1 VAEGTSYRDIF
12 EHSPDAI
19 LVIEGDRF
27 VDCNPA
33 AVRMLRF
40 PNKAALLERY
50 SGATEAGG
58 LSAHPAEMSPSHQ
71 PDGRDSFEK
80 AEEFLALTF
89 ERGSHTFEWEH
100 LCADG
105 APLLVEVQLT
115 RVRGG
120 ERPVLH
126 VVWRDISERKRLE
139 AELQRAQRL
148 EAVGRLAGGVA
159 HDFNNLLVVII
170 SHAEQLEEE
179 IRAGKADPERPGEIL
194 SAADRAADLTRQ
206 LLAFSRGQPA
216 QPRATNL
223 GDLVDQLGKLLRT
236 LIGEH
241 IELDLKCQEGPLTV
255 VADPSQLEQLVMN
268 LAANARDAMPDG
280 GQLEISVK
288 RRELTSWDE
297 PAQLRAGRYVALTVA
312 DSGEGMTREQIDHA
326 FDPFYTTKLL
336 GKGTGLG
343 LATVRAIAEQ
353 IGGQASIASGL
364 GRGTTV
370 RVLLPM
376 SSHEPISLS
385 QAPRQRKSTGGGE
398 TILLVEDEAAIRQ
411 LFETALR
418 AKGYRVLTAKDGQD
432 ALGRVAEYGG
442 KIDLLLTD
450 VVMPRVSG
458 PELIRR
464 LSTSAPGLKVL
475 FMSGY
480 SNEGDL
486 GHSSMAET
494 TSVLQKPFSLKVL
507 QAKIRE
513 ILDAEPATRDAE
525 AT

>member
-1 VAEGTSYRDIF
+1 VTAGTSYRDIF

-19 LVIEGDRF
+19 LIIEGDRF

-40 PNKAALLERY
+40 PNKTALLERY

-58 LSAHPAEMSPSHQ
+58 LSAHPAEMSPPSQ

-80 AEEFLALTF
+80 AEEILALTF

-100 LCADG
+100 VCADG
-105 APLLVEVQLT
+105 EPLLVEVQLT

-120 ERPVLH
+120 EKPVLH

-139 AELQRAQRL
+139 AELQRAHRL

-159 HDFNNLLVVII
+159 HDFNNLLLVII

-179 IRAGKADPERPGEIL
+179 IQSGKADPERTREIL

-223 GDLVDQLGKLLRT
+223 GALVDQLGNLLRT

-241 IELDLKCQEGPLTV
+241 IELDLECQEGPLTV
-255 VADPSQLEQLVMN
+255 VADPSQLEQLVVN
-268 LAANARDAMPDG
+268 LAANARDAMPNG
-280 GQLEISVK
+280 GRLEISVE
-288 RRELTSWDE
+288 RRELTSRE
-297 PAQLRAGRYVALTVA
+297 EIAQLRAGRYVTLTVT
-312 DSGEGMTREQIDHA
+312 DSGEGMTREQLDRA
-326 FDPFYTTKLL
+326 FDPFYTTKSL

-343 LATVRAIAEQ
+343 LATVHAIAEQ
-353 IGGQASIASGL
+353 NGGQALIESSPD
-364 GRGTTV
+364 RGTRV
-370 RVLLPM
+370 RILLPM
-376 SSHEPISLS
+376 STREPIPLVR
-385 QAPRQRKSTGGGE
+385 APRQKRSTGGGE
-398 TILLVEDEAAIRQ
+398 TILLVEDEAAIRH

-418 AKGYRVLTAKDGQD
+418 AKGYRVFTAEDGQD
-432 ALGRVAEYGG
+432 ALDRAAECGG
-442 KIDLLLTD
+442 KIDLLVTD
-450 VVMPRVSG
+450 MVMPRVSG

-464 LSTSAPGLKVL
+464 LSTTVPRLRVL
-475 FMSGY
+475 FVSGY
-480 SNEGDL
+480 SHEGNL
-486 GHSSMAET
+486 GISSTVET
-494 TSVLQKPFSLKVL
+494 VAVLQKPFSLKVL
-507 QAKIRE
+507 LAEVRG
-513 ILDAEPATRDAE
+513 ILDEEPTTRDAE
-525 AT
+525 TS